1 MSDLRARLRA
11 LGLVATSASLDDL
24 TAQATKKRWGATEI
38 FEYAADLEEKD
49 RARRG
54 LERRTSRARLEKFKP
69 MADFDWNWPTAID
82 RPLVDS
88 LLSLDF
94 LEAARNV
101 VLVAPGG
108 LGKTCLL
115 YTSLSP
121 RD

>member
-1 MSDLRARLRA
+1 MSDLRVRLRA
-11 LGLVATSASLDDL
+11 LGLLATSSSLDDMI
-24 TAQATKKRWGATEI
+24 AQATKKRWGVNEI

-54 LERRTSRARLEKFKP
+54 LERRTRLARLEKFKP

-101 VLVAPGG
+101 VLVARVASE
-108 LGKTCLL
+108 K
-115 YTSLSP
+115 
-121 RD
+121 R